1 MTRAREQA
9 KRRRDRHALQ
19 FVLAVSGT
27 LAQAVPHTLDAQERL
42 VGSRSVGSAAS
53 FEHIT
58 FGGAGL
64 VQSGFAGL
72 ESTRVLSAQQF
83 TLPVTASLP
92 IGNGWRLD
100 VTTLFASGSVTFTD
114 SASGTN
120 RSASLSGMS
129 DVRARATGRLL
140 RDAVLLTV
148 GVNAP
153 TGRTS
158 LNGSQFSALRTLSAP
173 ALGMGSSPVG
183 AGLSGTVGIIVA
195 QQLGDWALAYGTSY
209 ELRGEYQPVAA
220 LTAGSESAD
229 FLPGG
234 VFRASLGAD
243 RLIGAHRL
251 SLAAAADVFA
261 DDRLRGVPV
270 SDATGSS
277 GSEGDGESRVRLGP
291 VLSGDAQL
299 LIATSR
305 LRELR
310 TYAAYRWRAPF
321 ARDGRTVERS
331 SGQYVE
337 AGVRAVLPWG
347 RMRDLILATDAR
359 WHSGLG
365 VDQGLPT
372 AGVTSASA
380 SVAVQYTRGLLSVQP
395 FARAQVGQLRQR
407 AALVPD
413 DGQSF
418 LGIGAGLVIVS
429 RF

>member
-1 MTRAREQA
+1 MVGLGAIMHVIPQA
-9 KRRRDRHALQ
+9 
-19 FVLAVSGT
+19 
-27 LAQAVPHTLDAQERL
+27 LDAQERL
-42 VGSRSVGSAAS
+42 VGSRSIGAAAS
-53 FEHIT
+53 FERVS
-58 FGGAGL
+58 FGGDGL
-64 VQSGFAGL
+64 VQTGFAGL
-72 ESTRVLSAQQF
+72 ESARVLSAQQF
-83 TLPVTASLP
+83 TLPITASSPL
-92 IGNGWRLD
+92 GNGWRLD
-100 VTTLFASGSVTFTD
+100 VTTLFASGDVRFTD
-114 SASGTN
+114 SVSGDT
-120 RSASLSGMS
+120 RSASLTGMS

-153 TGRTS
+153 TGRTALS
-158 LNGSQFSALRTLSAP
+158 GSQFSALRTLSAP

-183 AGLSGTVGIIVA
+183 AGLSGTLGIVVA

-209 ELRGEYQPVAA
+209 ELRGQYQPVAA

-251 SLAAAADVFA
+251 SLAAAVDVFA

-270 SDATGSS
+270 SEAGETS
-277 GSEGDGESRVRLGP
+277 GDEPNGESRVRLGP

-337 AGVRAVLPWG
+337 AGARAVLPWG
-347 RMRDLILATDAR
+347 RMRELILATDAR

-380 SVAVQYTRGLLSVQP
+380 SAAVQFTRGLLSVQP

-407 AALVPD
+407 AALLPAE
-413 DGQSF
+413 GQTF
-418 LGIGAGLVIVS
+418 MGVGAGLVIVS

>member
-1 MTRAREQA
+1 MRRGIARSGQ
-9 KRRRDRHALQ
+9 RHRVMLCVIAGFGAIMHAMPQ
-19 FVLAVSGT
+19 S
-27 LAQAVPHTLDAQERL
+27 LDAQERL
-42 VGSRSVGSAAS
+42 IGSRSIGAAS
-53 FEHIT
+53 SFERIT
-58 FGGAGL
+58 FGGGGL

-72 ESTRVLSAQQF
+72 DSTRVLSAQQF
-83 TLPVTASLP
+83 TLPVTASSPL
-92 IGNGWRLD
+92 GNGWRLD
-100 VTTLFASGSVTFTD
+100 VTTLFASGNVTFTD
-114 SASGTN
+114 SVSGNT
-120 RSASLSGMS
+120 RSASLTGMS

-158 LNGSQFSALRTLSAP
+158 LTGSQFSALRVLSAP
-173 ALGMGSSPVG
+173 SLGMGSSPVG
-183 AGLSGTVGIIVA
+183 AGLSGTVGLVVA

-209 ELRGEYQPVAA
+209 ELRGSYQPVAA

-251 SLAAAADVFA
+251 SLGAAADVFA

-270 SDATGSS
+270 SDSLGTSPGDDTG
-277 GSEGDGESRVRLGP
+277 EARVRLGP

-305 LRELR
+305 LRELV

-337 AGVRAVLPWG
+337 AGIRAVVPWG
-347 RMRDLILATDAR
+347 RMRDLILSTDAR

-380 SVAVQYTRGLLSVQP
+380 SAAVQFTRGLLSVQP
-395 FARAQVGQLRQR
+395 FARAQLGQLRQR
-407 AALVPD
+407 AAIVPT

-418 LGIGAGLVIVS
+418 LGIGGGLVIVS